1 MKGASTAIAVLSFVT
16 SVFAGAQVP
25 TVPVGSTTTTSQAT
39 TATFA
44 ASPVQ
49 TTAVNGIINVPALT
63 GSTVYPRLEV
73 RQMQSQQPNQWT
85 LFLLAMRNWQLEQQ
99 NSPSSYYSVAGI
111 HGVPHNSYNNV
122 GQCNNCGGADGYCP
136 HNSIHFPAWHRVYI
150 AFYEQQL
157 LARVKAV
164 AKSYTGSQ
172 QNVMIQAASTM
183 RLPYWD
189 WAAQPP
195 SGSSVLPNSLTDSA
209 VTVNGPSGTVSIPN
223 PLAQFN
229 YQDASGMYYSPFTD
243 YKTTVRYPTTG
254 NSQATS
260 QQNQAISAF
269 TNAQPSLQDQVFSL
283 FTQCNDYSHFSNDAA
298 DSSSTQC
305 SNSLEGI
312 HNTVHMTAGGQ
323 GSSSAPGG
331 HMTYLPLASFD
342 PVFWLHHANV
352 DRIFAMWQ
360 TINPNAYGGSQN
372 AVDSTW
378 TIAQGSYQDSN
389 SPLTPFYKDGQNFWT
404 TNQVK
409 DWAST
414 FAYTYPEFSNSK
426 GDKAAI
432 TNYVNA
438 LYGKSATAK
447 AGSSKRSVRQLA
459 RVAETW
465 EAEPIL
471 RGRTGA
477 YANPLAASNGS
488 TFEWFAN
495 IQTPRYYLGGS
506 FTVYLFLGEP
516 ESEDPTTWAHDCNLV
531 GPMGVMAEVK
541 ASGMAEVVVAGSVP
555 LTRALGNLV
564 GQGLDT
570 LSTAH
575 TGPFLKEHLVWRVA
589 GPEGCS
595 VDPSTIPNFAVSV
608 VSSTATV
615 PTCGEELPTF
625 SPFQTLVNVTAG
637 VAGGLNATTTL
648 LGDTFSAVEKA
659 VDTVTDDVAKTVS
672 GLVNGG
678 W

>member
-16 SVFAGAQVP
+16 SAFAGAQVP
-25 TVPVGSTTTTSQAT
+25 SVPVGSTTTTTQAAT

-99 NSPSSYYSVAGI
+99 NSPSSYYSIAGI

-122 GQCNNCGGADGYCP
+122 NQCNNCGGADGYCT
-136 HNSIHFPAWHRVYI
+136 HNSIHFPAWHRVYL

-189 WAAQPP
+189 WAAQAP
-195 SGSSVLPNSLTDSA
+195 SGSSVLPSAMTDSS
-209 VTVNGPSGTVSIPN
+209 VNVNGPSGYVSIPN

-229 YQDASGMYYSPFTD
+229 YQDAGGMYYSPFTD

-254 NSQATS
+254 DSRAVS
-260 QQNQAISAF
+260 QQGQAASAF
-269 TNAQPSLQDQVFSL
+269 TNAQPSLQDQVYSL

-323 GSSSAPGG
+323 GSNSAPGG

-342 PVFWLHHANV
+342 PIFWLHHANV

-360 TINPNAYGGSQN
+360 TMNPNAYGGSQT

-378 TIAQGSYQDSN
+378 TIPQGSVQNQD

-404 TNQVK
+404 TSQVR
-409 DWAST
+409 DWANT
-414 FAYTYPEFSNSK
+414 FAYTYPEFANSK

-438 LYGKSATAK
+438 LYGKGATAK
-447 AGSSKRSVRQLA
+447 AGSSKRSLA
-459 RVAETW
+459 RT
-465 EAEPIL
+465 EAWPASEPQL

-477 YANPLAASNGS
+477 YADPLAANNGS
-488 TFEWFAN
+488 TFEWIAN
-495 IQTPRYYLGGS
+495 IQTPRYYLKGS
-506 FTVYLFLGEP
+506 FTVYLFLGAP
-516 ESEDPTTWAHDCNLV
+516 ASEDPTTWAHDPALV

-541 ASGMAEVVVAGSVP
+541 GSGMAEVIIAGSVP
-555 LTRALGNLV
+555 LTRALSSSV
-564 GQGLDT
+564 GANGLDT
-570 LSTAH
+570 LAPAH

-595 VDPSTIPNFAVSV
+595 VDPSTIPGFAVSV

-615 PTCGEELPTF
+615 PSCGEELPTF
-625 SPFQTLVNVTAG
+625 SPFQTLVNITAG
-637 VAGGLNATTTL
+637 IAGGLNATTTL
-648 LGDTFSAVEKA
+648 LGDTFSAVEKT
-659 VDTVTDDVAKTVS
+659 VDQVTDDVSKTVGS
-672 GLVNGG
+672 LLGG
-678 W
+678 SW